1 MSQRI
6 AVYPGSFDPIHN
18 GHLDIIERCRPLFD
32 QVVVAVLRNEGKQPL
47 FTVEERM
54 ESIRG
59 LVGPDVRVE
68 SFSGLLVEFMDQVG
82 ARAVVRGLR
91 AVSDFE
97 YEFQMAL
104 MNRRL
109 NPRVETVFLMPKE
122 DYTYLSSRLVK
133 EVFALGGP
141 PAGSVPGAGPRPPA
155 ATFAAA
161 RSGMSIDRFLLHLP
175 KVELHVHLE
184 GSMRPAVLLELARR
198 NGIELPASD
207 EAGLKRWF

>member
-32 QVVVAVLRNEGKQPL
+32 EVVVAVLMNEGKQPL
-47 FTVEERM
+47 FSVAERI
-54 ESIRG
+54 EAIREM
-59 LVGPDVRVE
+59 VDPAVRVE
-68 SFSGLLVEFMDQVG
+68 SFSGLLVDFMDKVG

-109 NPRVETVFLMPKE
+109 NSRVETVFMMPKE

-133 EVFALGGP
+133 EVFALGGNLTGLVP
-141 PAGSVPGAGPRPPA
+141 EPVIAHLRQRLRPKGS
-155 ATFAAA
+155 
-161 RSGMSIDRFLLHLP
+161 I
-175 KVELHVHLE
+175 KE
-184 GSMRPAVLLELARR
+184 
-198 NGIELPASD
+198 
-207 EAGLKRWF
+207 